1 MNAAEY
7 VFTRLAEQGVR
18 DVFMV
23 SGGGIMHLTDAL
35 GRNPDLKYWCN
46 HHEQACAIAAEG
58 YARATGGIGVCL
70 VTTGP
75 GSTNAL
81 SGIAGAWVDSIPVV
95 VISGQVRTD
104 LIADYATYRQIG
116 PQEIDIVSM
125 ARHVT
130 KYART
135 VMSADEVPEAL
146 EQAIHL
152 ATTGRPGPV
161 WLNIPLDVQSQSID
175 DVPRPPRSDES
186 ECGGPDLDADVEA
199 VIDLIRHA
207 RRPVIVAGYGI
218 HLAHAEPLFQRF
230 VDRVGCPV
238 VTTIAGMDLLYET
251 HPLYMGRFGPTGLRR
266 ANLTIQNADLLLC
279 IGASMSVASVGFD
292 TTGFAPKAKRV
303 MVNIDSDEMAKPNMT
318 VDHAVLAD
326 AGSFLESCLGLLGGV
341 ALTYDERW
349 SAATTEW
356 KTRYPLV
363 TGDHLADPD
372 HVNSYVLAN
381 RVSGLMAPGD
391 VVLSG
396 NGLDAQSVFH
406 SFAVKPGQRAITN
419 SNYGAM
425 GWDLPAA
432 VGAAIARRGARTVL
446 ITGDGSVEMN
456 VQELL
461 TIGHNRLDVK
471 IFVLNN
477 GGYESI
483 RATQMSFFDGR
494 FVGCEAGSG
503 VGNPRFQSLA
513 EAYRLEYR
521 LLRTNDDLVLG
532 LPDIMAI
539 EGPCLVEVNVSFVQE
554 RNPRIVSRRRE
565 DGTMESSPLD
575 DQYPFL
581 PEAERR
587 ANMRLFADE
596 EPRD

>member
-1 MNAAEY
+1 MNVAEY
-7 VFTRLAEQGVR
+7 VFERLAAQGVR

-35 GRNPDLKYWCN
+35 GRNPALKYWCN

-58 YARATGGIGVCL
+58 YARVTGGIGVCL

-104 LIADYATYRQIG
+104 LIADYATHRQIG

-125 ARHVT
+125 AQHVA

-146 EQAIHL
+146 ERAIHL
-152 ATTGRPGPV
+152 ATSGRPGPV
-161 WLNIPLDVQSQSID
+161 WLNIPLDVQCQPVGD
-175 DVPRPPRSDES
+175 ADPRVPQGPGKSGDE
-186 ECGGPDLDADVEA
+186 GADLDAGVDAA
-199 VIDLIRHA
+199 VGMLAEA

-218 HLAHAEPLFQRF
+218 HLAGAESLFERF

-238 VTTIAGMDLLYET
+238 VTTIAGMDLLYEA
-251 HPLYMGRFGPTGLRR
+251 HPLYLGRFGPTGLRR
-266 ANLTIQNADLLLC
+266 ANFTVQNADLLLC

-292 TTGFAPKAKRV
+292 TRGFAPKARRI
-303 MVNIDSDEMAKPNMT
+303 MVNIDGQEMGKPNFP
-318 VDHAVLAD
+318 VDCGVVAD
-326 AGSFLESCLGLLGGV
+326 AGSFMTCCLERLDGTSTSVEQCWLGATAEWRRRFPLL
-341 ALTYDERW
+341 TDDY
-349 SAATTEW
+349 
-356 KTRYPLV
+356 
-363 TGDHLADPD
+363 LADES
-372 HVNSYVLAN
+372 HVNTYVLAN
-381 RVSGLMAPGD
+381 RVSQLMGPGD
-391 VVLSG
+391 VILTG
-396 NGLDAQSVFH
+396 NALDAVSVFH
-406 SFAVKPGQRAITN
+406 SFEVKPRQRVLTN

-432 VGAAIARRGARTVL
+432 IGACVAGGGARTVL
-446 ITGDGSVEMN
+446 ITGDGSIQMN

-461 TIGHNRLDVK
+461 TIGHNRMNIK

-483 RATQMSFFDGR
+483 RATQAAFCSGR
-494 FVGCEAGSG
+494 LVGCEANSG
-503 VGNPRFQSLA
+503 IGNPDFGALSA
-513 EAYRLEYR
+513 AYAIEYR
-521 LLRTNDDLVLG
+521 RLDVNDDLDLRLPEVLE
-532 LPDIMAI
+532 A
-539 EGPCLVEVNVSFVQE
+539 EGPYLCEVHVSSEQE
-554 RNPRIVSRRRE
+554 KCPRIVSRRQE
-565 DGTMESSPLD
+565 DGTIVSGALD

-581 PEAERR
+581 TQEQKRDALACLEDDRR
-587 ANMRLFADE
+587 
-596 EPRD
+596 